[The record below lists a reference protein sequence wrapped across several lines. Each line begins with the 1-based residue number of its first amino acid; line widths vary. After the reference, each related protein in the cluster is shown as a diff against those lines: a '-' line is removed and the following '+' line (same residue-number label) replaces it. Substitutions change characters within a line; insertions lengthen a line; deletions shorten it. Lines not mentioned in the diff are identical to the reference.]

1 MRTFLVYFSL
11 LGACTALEPAA
22 ASDPDKSGYT
32 LLNPTPREFMREMST
47 DRPDTTE
54 SPHTVDAGRFQVE
67 STLFGF
73 AKDGSVEGFTFAES
87 NFKLGLTNS
96 ADLQLVV
103 PFYEHV
109 RSDGVDEGGIGDL
122 QVRFKWNLW
131 GNEGGNTA
139 LGIMPFVRA
148 PTASH
153 DLGND
158 KVEGGLIV
166 PLALTL
172 TDKLGLG
179 MMAEVDL
186 VHDEIRGGYETDF
199 IQSMVLGIELTDR
212 WGSFVEFISV
222 ATTRAEASWEGY
234 AKAGFTLAVS
244 ADFVLDA
251 GAAVGVN
258 DAAED
263 FSTFVGLSWR
273 H

>member
-1 MRTFLVYFSL
+1 MRTFLIYFSL
-11 LGACTALEPAA
+11 LGACAALEPAPA
-22 ASDPDKSGYT
+22 PDKSGYT
-32 LLNPTPREFMREMST
+32 LFNPTPRESMREMST

-54 SPHTVDAGRFQVE
+54 SPYTVDAGHFQVE

-73 AKDGSVEGFTFAES
+73 AKDGSVEGLSFAES

-96 ADLQLVV
+96 TDLQLVV

-109 RSDGVDEGGIGDL
+109 RGDGIDEGGIGDL
-122 QVRFKWNLW
+122 QVRLKWNLW
-131 GNEGGNTA
+131 GNDGGDSA
-139 LGIMPFVRA
+139 LAIMPFVKA

-172 TDKLGLG
+172 TDKLGLAV
-179 MMAEVDL
+179 MAEVDL
-186 VHDEIRGGYETDF
+186 VHDELRGGYETDF
-199 IQSMVLGIELTDR
+199 VNSIVLGIDLSDQ

-234 AKAGFTLAVS
+234 AQAGLTFAVS
-244 ADFVLDA
+244 DDLVLD
-251 GAAVGVN
+251 GGVKVGVN

-263 FSTFVGLSWR
+263 FFTFVGVSWR

>member
-1 MRTFLVYFSL
+1 MRVSILFLSL
-11 LGACTALEPAA
+11 FPVVCQALEPA
-22 ASDPDKSGYT
+22 SPPDKSSYT

-54 SPHTVDAGRFQVE
+54 SAYSVDAGHFQVE

-73 AKDGSVEGFTFAES
+73 AKDGGVEGFTFAES
-87 NFKLGLTNS
+87 NFKLGLTNNT
-96 ADLQLVV
+96 DLQLVV

-109 RSDGVDEGGIGDL
+109 RGDGVDEGGIGDL
-122 QVRFKWNLW
+122 QVRWKWNLL
-131 GNEGGNTA
+131 GNDQGDIA
-139 LGIMPFVRA
+139 LAVMPFIKA

-158 KVEGGLIV
+158 KVEGGVIL
-166 PLALTL
+166 PLAVTL
-172 TDKLGLG
+172 NDTFSFGT
-179 MMAEVDL
+179 MFEVDW
-186 VHDEIRGGYETDF
+186 VYDDVRDGYEVDF
-199 IQSMVLGIELTDR
+199 VNTIVLGIELSER

-234 AKAGFTLAVS
+234 AKAGVTFAVS
-244 ADFVLDA
+244 DDFVLDA

-263 FSTFVGLSWR
+263 FGAFVGFSWR

>member
-1 MRTFLVYFSL
+1 MRSL
-11 LGACTALEPAA
+11 ILSLSLSPVVCLAFEPH
-22 ASDPDKSGYT
+22 DKSGYT
-32 LLNPTPREFMREMST
+32 LFNPTPREHMREMST

-54 SPHTVDAGRFQVE
+54 SAYSVDAGHFQVE

-73 AKDGSVEGFTFAES
+73 AKDGNVEGLTFAES

-96 ADLQLVV
+96 TDLQLVV

-109 RSDGVDEGGIGDL
+109 RGDGIDEGGIGDL

-131 GNEGGNTA
+131 GNDEGDGSSA
-139 LGIMPFVRA
+139 LAVMPFIKA
-148 PTASH
+148 PTAGH

-166 PLALTL
+166 PVTVDLL
-172 TDKLGLG
+172 DGLSFAA
-179 MMAEVDL
+179 MAEVDF
-186 VHDEIRGGYETDF
+186 VHDDESGDYAADF
-199 IQSMVLGIELTDR
+199 INTVTLGIELSEC

-222 ATTRAEASWEGY
+222 ATTRQEASWEGY
-234 AKAGFTLAVS
+234 AKAGVTYAVS
-244 ADFVLDA
+244 DDFILDA

-263 FSTFVGLSWR
+263 FGAFVGFSWR

>member
-1 MRTFLVYFSL
+1 MRSFFLSL
-11 LGACTALEPAA
+11 VLLPGVCAAVEPH
-22 ASDPDKSGYT
+22 DKSSYT
-32 LLNPTPREFMREMST
+32 LLNPTPREFMREMRT

-54 SPHTVDAGRFQVE
+54 SAYSVDAGHFQVE

-73 AKDGSVEGFTFAES
+73 AKDGGVEGFTFAES

-96 ADLQLVV
+96 TDLQFVV

-109 RSDGVDEGGIGDL
+109 RGDGIDEGGIGDL
-122 QVRFKWNLW
+122 QVRWKWNLW
-131 GNEGGNTA
+131 GNDDGKTA
-139 LGIMPFVRA
+139 LAVMPFVKA

-166 PLALTL
+166 PVAIDLSNGLSLAA
-172 TDKLGLG
+172 
-179 MMAEVDL
+179 MAEVDL
-186 VHDEIRGGYETDF
+186 VHDEVRDGYETDF
-199 IQSMVLGIELTDR
+199 INTITLGFELSDQ

-234 AKAGFTLAVS
+234 AKVGITFAVT
-244 ADFVLDA
+244 DDLILDA

-263 FSTFVGLSWR
+263 FSTFVGMSWR

>member
-1 MRTFLVYFSL
+1 MRSLFLSL
-11 LGACTALEPAA
+11 VLFPGVCAAFEPH
-22 ASDPDKSGYT
+22 DKSNYT
-32 LLNPTPREFMREMST
+32 LFNPTPREFMREMST

-54 SPHTVDAGRFQVE
+54 SAYSVDAGHFQVE

-73 AKDGSVEGFTFAES
+73 AKDHGVEGFTIAES

-96 ADLQLVV
+96 TDLQLVV

-109 RSDGVDEGGIGDL
+109 RGDGVDEGGIGDL
-122 QVRFKWNLW
+122 IVRFKWNLW
-131 GNEGGNTA
+131 GNDGGDSA
-139 LGIMPFVRA
+139 FAIMPFVKA

-172 TDKLGLG
+172 TDKLGLAV
-179 MMAEVDL
+179 MTEVDL
-186 VHDEIRGGYETDF
+186 VHDEVRDGYETDF
-199 IQSMVLGIELTDR
+199 VNTISLGIDLSER
-212 WGSFVEFISV
+212 WGSFLEFISV

-234 AKAGFTLAVS
+234 TKVGFTFAATDDLI
-244 ADFVLDA
+244 FDA

-263 FSTFVGLSWR
+263 FGAFVGMSWR